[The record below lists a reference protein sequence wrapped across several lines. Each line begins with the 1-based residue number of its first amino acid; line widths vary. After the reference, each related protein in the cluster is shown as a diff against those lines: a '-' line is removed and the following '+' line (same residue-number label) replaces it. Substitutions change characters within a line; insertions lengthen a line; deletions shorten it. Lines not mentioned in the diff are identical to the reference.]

1 MGEAARV
8 EFVEEGGRDSEVGF
22 SGHVHGISL
31 VDLLQIFHYSRR
43 SLCLHV
49 EPNAKIHVRE
59 GEVVHAT
66 SGRMEG
72 DVALSNLLAR
82 SGGRLRTAE
91 AEEAPTTIH
100 RPFNFLILDALR
112 DLDEAGRD
120 GPESIPEE
128 SATFPTARGSRFPSI
143 PVAGGELLA
152 VACQH
157 LAERIDAARAVVLVD
172 LVERK
177 ILAAHRAGRRD
188 DESELGL
195 TTFERPACVALEG
208 MLLGDAEGSAVE
220 EVRVRTAT
228 GLVFGKTARSGGVGM
243 VVVVEATDAP
253 GLVWAELRQSTAT
266 LERIL
271 P

>member
-1 MGEAARV
+1 MNGAARI
-8 EFVEEGGRDSEVGF
+8 ELAEERGATPEIGF
-22 SGHVHGISL
+22 SGFVHGFGL

-43 SLCLHV
+43 SLALHI
-49 EPNAKIHVRE
+49 EPNSAIHIRE
-59 GEVVHAT
+59 GEIVHAT
-66 SGRMEG
+66 SGRIEG
-72 DVALSNLLAR
+72 DLAITSLLAR
-82 SGGRLRTAE
+82 AGGRIRTAE
-91 AEEAPTTIH
+91 AEDVPTTIQ

-120 GPESIPEE
+120 GPESMPEE

-157 LAERIDAARAVVLVD
+157 LAERVDAARAVVLVD
-172 LVERK
+172 LVERSV
-177 ILAAHRAGRRD
+177 LARHHVARRD
-188 DESELGL
+188 DRAEVGL
-195 TTFERPACVALEG
+195 SAFERPAVLALER
-208 MLLGDAEGSAVE
+208 LLIGDGDGGSVE
-220 EVRVRTAT
+220 EVRVRTSS
-228 GLVFGKTARSGGVGM
+228 GLLFGKTLRSGAVGL
-243 VVVVEATDAP
+243 VVDVDASDAP